1 MIIRM
6 IRWSAAVLVFLVL
19 VGCSKPAAQQNGPA
33 EKRERELVHPA
44 FSMTLADVRETIS
57 PLPPDIQANILMRPQ
72 YFMELVDQALTLSP
86 ELLRL
91 VDKAHALPSD
101 YEPDDLVSLAEYD
114 VRVNRSDLTLRRG
127 VMPDVLAMVE
137 AARSDDI
144 ELVFSSC
151 YRSYSYQE
159 TVYKRH
165 IEQLGEEQANR
176 ESAKPGTSQHQ
187 LGTTIDFGSIT
198 PAFGDTPAGK
208 WLYRHAW
215 KYGFSLSYPAGLE
228 ELTGY
233 MHEIWHYRYISRV
246 GTELE
251 QQFFN
256 GIQQHLLSF
265 WNAHKNRFVDASL
278 SHNL

>member
-1 MIIRM
+1 MIRM
-6 IRWSAAVLVFLVL
+6 IRWSAPLLVFLL
-19 VGCSKPAAQQNGPA
+19 LSGCSKPAAEQEKQA
-33 EKRERELVHPA
+33 ENREREMVHPA
-44 FSMTLADVRETIS
+44 FSMTLTDLRETIS
-57 PLPPDIQANILMRPQ
+57 ALPPDIQANILMRPQ
-72 YFMELVDQALTLSP
+72 YFMELIDQALVLSP

-91 VDKAHALPSD
+91 VDKTHALPSD
-101 YEPDDLVSLAEYD
+101 YEPDDLVSLTEYD
-114 VRVNRSDLTLRRG
+114 LSLNRRDLELRRA
-127 VMPDVLAMVE
+127 VMPDVLAMTE
-137 AARSDDI
+137 AARSNDI

-159 TVYKRH
+159 TVYNRH
-165 IEQLGEEQANR
+165 VEQLGEEQAKR

-198 PAFGDTPAGK
+198 PAFAETPAGK
-208 WLYRHAW
+208 WLYRNAW
-215 KYGFSLSYPAGLE
+215 RYGFSLSYPAGQE

-265 WNAHKNRFVDASL
+265 WNTEKERFIEASL
-278 SHNL
+278 SHDL